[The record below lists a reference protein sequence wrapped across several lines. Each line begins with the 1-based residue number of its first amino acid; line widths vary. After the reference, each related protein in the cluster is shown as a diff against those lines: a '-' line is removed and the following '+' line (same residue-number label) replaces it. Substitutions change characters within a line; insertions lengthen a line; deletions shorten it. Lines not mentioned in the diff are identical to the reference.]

1 MRPLYADFNYA
12 KLGIKLKR
20 TKKIFETESWILK
33 VYLQPK
39 YLQRNNIEKHQIK

>member
-1 MRPLYADFNYA
+1 MRPLYTDFNYA

-20 TKKIFETESWILK
+20 TKIIFESWTLN

-39 YLQRNNIEKHQIK
+39 YLQRNNIEKD